1 MNNFIYHNPTK
12 LVFGKGQIARL
23 PKLIPAGKRIML
35 TFGGGSVKRNGVYD
49 QVVAALEGRD
59 LVEFWGIEANPS
71 VETLREA
78 IALGKERKVDFL
90 LAVGGGSVIDGTK
103 LIAAGLLYDGDAWDI
118 VLKGQAG
125 KTVPLATVLTMSA
138 TGSEMNSGAVI
149 SRYETK
155 EKYAFYGD
163 YPVFSILD
171 PETLY
176 SLPKRQVA
184 CGLAD
189 TFVHVLEQYMT
200 TPHQSRLMDRWA
212 EGILHTVVEIAPKA
226 LADERDYDTMS
237 EYMLSATLALN
248 DMIRMGVTQDWATH
262 MIGHELT
269 ALHGLTHGA
278 TLAIVINGT
287 LRVLRGQKR
296 GKLLQYGER
305 IWGIAGGS
313 EEERIDRTIAAN
325 EAFFRSLGLSTR
337 LSEEGIGEETI
348 AEIERRFTA
357 AGDRFGE
364 AQNVGFWRPASDPIA
379 GCRKNNPRNRG
390 CGDCLS
396 WNAGLFVHPECRNVE
411 TAQRI
416 DRDAVF
422 SGLDAFQDDEVGAA
436 SEPARGEGLPFQ
448 RVALPVAEGSDR
460 RVFGDPHL
468 LLDLEPEDADHR
480 HRVDQVVRNADDKGD
495 AVALP
500 EPDGGLRAFQRH
512 FVDVVLSDAE
522 QFLPGGRAVAGS
534 QALLDEL
541 LGSVVGPDS
550 QCLADEFRFGECQGA
565 VGPGYGECRCGG
577 RLRSLRLRPDAGTAG
592 KQQNEGFLHANGTL
606 E

>member
-23 PKLIPAGKRIML
+23 PKFIPAGKRIML

-248 DMIRMGVTQDWATH
+248 DMIRMGVTQDW
-262 MIGHELT
+262 
-269 ALHGLTHGA
+269 
-278 TLAIVINGT
+278 
-287 LRVLRGQKR
+287 R
-296 GKLLQYGER
+296 
-305 IWGIAGGS
+305 
-313 EEERIDRTIAAN
+313 RT
-325 EAFFRSLGLSTR
+325 
-337 LSEEGIGEETI
+337 
-348 AEIERRFTA
+348 
-357 AGDRFGE
+357 
-364 AQNVGFWRPASDPIA
+364 
-379 GCRKNNPRNRG
+379 
-390 CGDCLS
+390 
-396 WNAGLFVHPECRNVE
+396 
-411 TAQRI
+411 
-416 DRDAVF
+416 
-422 SGLDAFQDDEVGAA
+422 
-436 SEPARGEGLPFQ
+436 
-448 RVALPVAEGSDR
+448 
-460 RVFGDPHL
+460 
-468 LLDLEPEDADHR
+468 
-480 HRVDQVVRNADDKGD
+480 
-495 AVALP
+495 
-500 EPDGGLRAFQRH
+500 
-512 FVDVVLSDAE
+512 
-522 QFLPGGRAVAGS
+522 
-534 QALLDEL
+534 
-541 LGSVVGPDS
+541 
-550 QCLADEFRFGECQGA
+550 
-565 VGPGYGECRCGG
+565 
-577 RLRSLRLRPDAGTAG
+577 
-592 KQQNEGFLHANGTL
+592 
-606 E
+606 

>member
-1 MNNFIYHNPTK
+1 MNNFIYHNPTE

-23 PKLIPAGKRIML
+23 AKLIPADKRIMI
-35 TFGGGSVKRNGVYD
+35 TFGGGSVKRNGVYE
-49 QVVAALEGRD
+49 QVIRALEGREV
-59 LVEFWGIEANPS
+59 VEFWGIEANPS
-71 VETLREA
+71 VETLRRA
-78 IALGKERKVDFL
+78 IALGKERRVDFL

-103 LIAAGLLYDGDAWDI
+103 LIAAGLLYEGDAWEI
-118 VLKGQAG
+118 VLKGKAG

-138 TGSEMNSGAVI
+138 TGSEMNNGAVI

-278 TLAIVINGT
+278 TLAIVLPGT
-287 LRVLRGQKR
+287 LRVLSAQK
-296 GKLLQYGER
+296 GDKLLQYGER
-305 IWGIAGGS
+305 VWGITTG
-313 EEERIDRTIAAN
+313 ERDERIRLAIERT
-325 EAFFRSLGLSTR
+325 EGFFRSLGLSTR

-348 AEIERRFTA
+348 AEIERRFDA
-357 AGDRFGE
+357 RGARYGE
-364 AQNVGFWRPASDPIA
+364 A
-379 GCRKNNPRNRG
+379 
-390 CGDCLS
+390 
-396 WNAGLFVHPECRNVE
+396 RNVDG
-411 TAQRI
+411 AMARRI
-416 DRDAVF
+416 
-422 SGLDAFQDDEVGAA
+422 
-436 SEPARGEGLPFQ
+436 
-448 RVALPVAEGSDR
+448 
-460 RVFGDPHL
+460 
-468 LLDLEPEDADHR
+468 LEA
-480 HRVDQVVRNADDKGD
+480 
-495 AVALP
+495 
-500 EPDGGLRAFQRH
+500 
-512 FVDVVLSDAE
+512 
-522 QFLPGGRAVAGS
+522 
-534 QALLDEL
+534 
-541 LGSVVGPDS
+541 
-550 QCLADEFRFGECQGA
+550 
-565 VGPGYGECRCGG
+565 CR
-577 RLRSLRLRPDAGTAG
+577 
-592 KQQNEGFLHANGTL
+592 
-606 E
+606 